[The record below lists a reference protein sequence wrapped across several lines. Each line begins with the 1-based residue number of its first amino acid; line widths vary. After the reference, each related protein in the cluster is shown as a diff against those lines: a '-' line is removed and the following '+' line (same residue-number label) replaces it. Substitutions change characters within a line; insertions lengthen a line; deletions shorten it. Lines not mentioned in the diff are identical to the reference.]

1 LESQSFMKTQL
12 KLQVKWYIIMVE
24 KYESGYDMKNS
35 LKDIGLILI
44 GAFLFAVGVNYFT
57 IPNTLSEGGILGIT
71 IITHYLFHWSP
82 GVVNLVL
89 NAALLVIGY
98 KYFEK
103 RTMVYTII
111 SIAASSGF
119 LFLTE
124 DIGKQLTEDTFLA
137 AIFAGLLVGVGLGLI
152 FRTGGTSGGSTI
164 LARLTNQWLGWS
176 IGKGMLIFD
185 IVVVVGSVFII
196 GVEKTLYTLLVVFIG
211 AKAIDFIVEGLDE
224 KVAVL
229 IISHSP
235 EMVLDNIMS
244 KMSRGITVLEGRG
257 GFSGQNKDVLYLVIN
272 KQEIVQLKSVIN
284 SIDKNA
290 YVTLHNVHE
299 MIGKGYKAS

>member
-1 LESQSFMKTQL
+1 MKTQL
-12 KLQVKWYIIMVE
+12 KLQIKWYIIMVE

-82 GVVNLVL
+82 GLVNFVL

-111 SIAASSGF
+111 SIVASSGF

-196 GVEKTLYTLLVVFIG
+196 GVEKTMYTLLVVFIG

-235 EMVLDNIMS
+235 EMVLDNIMG

-299 MIGKGYKAS
+299 MMGKGYKAS

>member
-1 LESQSFMKTQL
+1 MKTQL
-12 KLQVKWYIIMVE
+12 KLQIKWYIIMVE

-82 GVVNLVL
+82 GLVNFVL

-111 SIAASSGF
+111 SIVASSGF

-196 GVEKTLYTLLVVFIG
+196 GVEKTMYTLLVVFIG

-299 MIGKGYKAS
+299 MMGKGYKAS

>member
-1 LESQSFMKTQL
+1 
-12 KLQVKWYIIMVE
+12 MVE

-71 IITHYLFHWSP
+71 IIAHYLFHWSP

-196 GVEKTLYTLLVVFIG
+196 GVEKTMYTLLVVFIG

-235 EMVLDNIMS
+235 DMVLDNIMS

-284 SIDKNA
+284 NIDQNA
-290 YVTLHNVHE
+290 YVTVHNVHE
-299 MIGKGYKAS
+299 MMGQGYKAS

>member
-1 LESQSFMKTQL
+1 
-12 KLQVKWYIIMVE
+12 
-24 KYESGYDMKNS
+24 MKNS

-57 IPNTLSEGGILGIT
+57 IPNSLSEGGILGIT

-82 GVVNLVL
+82 GVVNFVL

-111 SIAASSGF
+111 SIVASSGF

-124 DIGKQLTEDTFLA
+124 DISKQLTEDTFLA

-196 GVEKTLYTLLVVFIG
+196 GVEKTMYTLLVVFIG

-235 EMVLDNIMS
+235 EIVLDNIMS

-257 GFSGQNKDVLYLVIN
+257 GFSGQNKDVFYLVIN

-299 MIGKGYKAS
+299 MMGKGYKAS